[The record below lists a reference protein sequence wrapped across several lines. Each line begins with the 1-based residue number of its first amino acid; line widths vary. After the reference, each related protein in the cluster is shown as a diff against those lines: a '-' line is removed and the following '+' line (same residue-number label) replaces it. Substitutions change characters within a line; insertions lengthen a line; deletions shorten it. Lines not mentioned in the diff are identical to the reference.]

1 MTDTLLPGIKLVLGL
16 TGGVAA
22 YKAAEL
28 ARLLMHAGADVQ
40 AVMTRSASKF
50 VGTATLQALTGKPV
64 LTELWDEAF
73 PNSMA
78 HIDLS
83 RAADAILVAP
93 ASADFIA
100 KLAHGLADDLLS
112 DSVPCTRLPAPGC
125 TGDEQ
130 ANVGKRRNSTQYRY
144 TEARR
149 RDNTWAR

>member
-1 MTDTLLPGIKLVLGL
+1 MTDTLLPGIRLVLGL

-73 PNSMA
+73 PIAWRIST
-78 HIDLS
+78 S
-83 RAADAILVAP
+83 RVLQTRFWSRPQVPILLPSSRMVLP
-93 ASADFIA
+93 MTCS
-100 KLAHGLADDLLS
+100 LL
-112 DSVPCTRLPAPGC
+112 CALHETAAPGC

-144 TEARR
+144 TEA
-149 RDNTWAR
+149 

>member
-1 MTDTLLPGIKLVLGL
+1 MTDTFLPGIKLVLGL

-28 ARLLMHAGADVQ
+28 ARLLMHAGVDVQ

-64 LTELWDEAF
+64 LTELWDEAI
-73 PNSMA
+73 PNGMA

-83 RAADAILVAP
+83 RNADAILVAP

-112 DSVPCTRLPAPGC
+112 DTVSCARLPVAGC
-125 TGDEQ
+125 AGDEQ
-130 ANVGKRRNSTQYRY
+130 ANVGKSGNSAQHRY
-144 TEARR
+144 AAGTTA
-149 RDNTWAR
+149 